1 MRINMSILEFSKKTV
16 IFFILFF
23 LNQNALADVPLKKI
37 DFKSKFPI
45 IAILDKNGN
54 PFTLKF
60 NNDSNQNR
68 YVINFWATW
77 CLPCKKELPDLNLLS
92 LKLQKYK
99 INVITVSIDKKNT
112 KDQLLFLKNNGA
124 SHLSSFFDKKM
135 NLYKSL
141 KLRGIPTTILVNKSG
156 LIVSKHEG
164 VLKWGEDKIVKNIL
178 NLIN

>member
-1 MRINMSILEFSKKTV
+1 MSILEVGKKIV
-16 IFFILFF
+16 IIF
-23 LNQNALADVPLKKI
+23 LLISTSQIVFADDPIKKI
-37 DFKSKFPI
+37 DLKLEFPI
-45 IAILDKNGN
+45 MSIEDKNGK

-60 NNDSNQNR
+60 NNDQTKNG

-99 INVITVSIDKKNT
+99 INVITVSIDKKNI

-124 SHLSSFFDKKM
+124 SNLSSFFDKKM
-135 NLYKSL
+135 HLYKAL

-156 LIVSKHEG
+156 FIVSKHEG
-164 VLKWGEDKIVKNIL
+164 VLEWGKDKIVKNIL

>member
-1 MRINMSILEFSKKTV
+1 MSILEFSKKTV

-23 LNQNALADVPLKKI
+23 LIQNALADGSLKKI
-37 DFKSKFPI
+37 VLKWKFPI
-45 IAILDKNGN
+45 IVIEDKKGN

-60 NNDSNQNR
+60 NNYPNQNR

-99 INVITVSIDKKNT
+99 INVITVSIDKKNI

-124 SHLSSFFDKKM
+124 SRLSSFFDKKM
-135 NLYKSL
+135 DLYKAL
-141 KLRGIPTTILVNKSG
+141 KLRGIPTTILVDKSG
-156 LIVSKHEG
+156 FIVSKHEG

>member
-1 MRINMSILEFSKKTV
+1 MSILEVGKKIV
-16 IFFILFF
+16 ILFLLIF
-23 LNQNALADVPLKKI
+23 TSPIVFADDLIKKI
-37 DFKSKFPI
+37 DLKLEFPI
-45 IAILDKNGN
+45 MSIEDKNGK

-60 NNDSNQNR
+60 NNDQTKNG

-99 INVITVSIDKKNT
+99 IHVITVSIDKKNT
-112 KDQLLFLKNNGA
+112 KDQLLFLKNNDA
-124 SHLSSFFDKKM
+124 YHLSSFFDKKM
-135 NLYKSL
+135 NLYKAL

>member
-1 MRINMSILEFSKKTV
+1 MSILEFSKKIV

-23 LNQNALADVPLKKI
+23 LSQNALADGPLKKI
-37 DFKSKFPI
+37 VLKSKFPI
-45 IAILDKNGN
+45 IVIEDKKGN

-60 NNDSNQNR
+60 NKYPNQNR

-99 INVITVSIDKKNT
+99 INVITVSIDKKNI

-124 SHLSSFFDKKM
+124 SRLSSFFDKKM
-135 NLYKSL
+135 DLYKAL
-141 KLRGIPTTILVNKSG
+141 KLRGIPTTILVDKSG
-156 LIVSKHEG
+156 FIVSKHEG

>member
-1 MRINMSILEFSKKTV
+1 MSILEFSKKIV

-23 LNQNALADVPLKKI
+23 LSQNALADDSLKKI
-37 DFKSKFPI
+37 VLKSKFPI
-45 IAILDKNGN
+45 IVIEDKKGN

-60 NNDSNQNR
+60 NNYPNQNG

-99 INVITVSIDKKNT
+99 INVITVSIDKKNI

-124 SHLSSFFDKKM
+124 SRLSSFFDKKM
-135 NLYKSL
+135 DLYKAL
-141 KLRGIPTTILVNKSG
+141 KLRGIPTTILVDKSG
-156 LIVSKHEG
+156 FIVSKHEG

>member
-1 MRINMSILEFSKKTV
+1 MSILEFSKKIV

-23 LNQNALADVPLKKI
+23 LSQNALADGSLKKI
-37 DFKSKFPI
+37 VLKSKFPI
-45 IAILDKNGN
+45 IVIKDKKGN

-60 NNDSNQNR
+60 NNYPNQNR

-99 INVITVSIDKKNT
+99 INVITVSIDKKNI

-124 SHLSSFFDKKM
+124 SRLSSFFDKKM
-135 NLYKSL
+135 DLYKAL
-141 KLRGIPTTILVNKSG
+141 KLRGIPTTILVDKSG
-156 LIVSKHEG
+156 FIVSKHEG

>member
-1 MRINMSILEFSKKTV
+1 MSILEFSKKTV

-23 LNQNALADVPLKKI
+23 LSQNALADGPLKKI
-37 DFKSKFPI
+37 VLKSKFPI
-45 IAILDKNGN
+45 IVIEDKKGN

-60 NNDSNQNR
+60 NKYPNQNR

-99 INVITVSIDKKNT
+99 INVITVSIDKKNI

-124 SHLSSFFDKKM
+124 SNLSSFFDKKM
-135 NLYKSL
+135 HLYKAL

-156 LIVSKHEG
+156 FIVSKHEG
-164 VLKWGEDKIVKNIL
+164 VLKWGKDKIVKNIL

>member
-1 MRINMSILEFSKKTV
+1 MSILEFSKKTV

-23 LNQNALADVPLKKI
+23 LSQNALADGSLKKI
-37 DFKSKFPI
+37 VLKSKFPI
-45 IAILDKNGN
+45 IVIEDKKGN

-60 NNDSNQNR
+60 NNYPNQNR

-99 INVITVSIDKKNT
+99 INVITVSIDKKNI

-124 SHLSSFFDKKM
+124 SNLSSFFDKKM
-135 NLYKSL
+135 HLYKAL

-156 LIVSKHEG
+156 FIVSKHEG
-164 VLKWGEDKIVKNIL
+164 VLKWGKDKIVKNIL

>member
-1 MRINMSILEFSKKTV
+1 
-16 IFFILFF
+16 
-23 LNQNALADVPLKKI
+23 
-37 DFKSKFPI
+37 
-45 IAILDKNGN
+45 
-54 PFTLKF
+54 
-60 NNDSNQNR
+60 
-68 YVINFWATW
+68 
-77 CLPCKKELPDLNLLS
+77 LPDLNLLS

-99 INVITVSIDKKNT
+99 INVITVSIDKKNI
-112 KDQLLFLKNNGA
+112 KDQLLFLKNNDA

-135 NLYKSL
+135 NLYKAL